1 MKSLGKLVES
11 GFSFI
16 WGPNH
21 LPTLIPED
29 VGFNVDF
36 DVSQCI
42 VADRVDHCVP
52 VFKETV
58 SFVHG
63 MPAGFPASDAVPGDG
78 DVTPILVPEIT

>member
-1 MKSLGKLVES
+1 MSVS
-11 GFSFI
+11 M
-16 WGPNH
+16 
-21 LPTLIPED
+21 LILM
-29 VGFNVDF
+29 FLSAF
-36 DVSQCI
+36 

-78 DVTPILVPEIT
+78 DFTPILVPEIT

>member
-42 VADRVDHCVP
+42 CC
-52 VFKETV
+52 
-58 SFVHG
+58 
-63 MPAGFPASDAVPGDG
+63 
-78 DVTPILVPEIT
+78 